1 VLADPH
7 VVVGISG
14 AARQTVQ
21 EAIVRDGLQRQIGT
35 RLFDFARSDH
45 MGTFAPIGVAEDTVT
60 FGPAFM
66 VPTIGIPP
74 IQFPI
79 VWNACLAND
88 PAILWLRK
96 NGDRGL

>member
-1 VLADPH
+1 VLAYPH

-14 AARQTVQ
+14 AARQTVH

-35 RLFDFARSDH
+35 RLSEFARSDH
-45 MGTFAPIGVAEDTVT
+45 MGTFAPIGVAEDAVT
-60 FGPAFM
+60 FGLVFM
-66 VPTIGIPP
+66 EPPIDIPP

-96 NGDRGL
+96 TVIEA